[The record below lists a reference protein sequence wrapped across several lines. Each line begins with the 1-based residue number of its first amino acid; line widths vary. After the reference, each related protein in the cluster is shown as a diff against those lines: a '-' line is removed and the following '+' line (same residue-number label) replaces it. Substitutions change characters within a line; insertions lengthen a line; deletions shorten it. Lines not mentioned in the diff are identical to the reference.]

1 MFTKSRLIE
10 ICNLL
15 NAGFLK
21 IQDAIVLGLNG
32 YTLNCNDGR
41 LTSITTK
48 EAEKE

>member
-32 YTLNCNDGR
+32 YVLNCNDGK
-41 LTSITTK
+41 LTSITK
-48 EAEKE
+48 EDEK